1 MPHSAAVPW
10 RGCSSRCNAIP
21 GDPSSAA
28 FAIAA
33 ALICEGS
40 DIVLEGVLMNPTRA
54 GFIETVRE
62 MGGDVELLDLR
73 LEGGEPAAD
82 LRVRAGALSG
92 VDVPPER

>member
-1 MPHSAAVPW
+1 MPSLHGVSIAV
-10 RGCSSRCNAIP
+10 P

-33 ALICEGS
+33 GLICEGS

-73 LEGGEPAAD
+73 LEGGEPVGRPPRACGRAQ
-82 LRVRAGALSG
+82 RRRRAAGACAEH
-92 VDVPPER
+92 DR